1 MSQQTILTA
10 GSQALRYD
18 VQWQNLPLA
27 IYREIAAHLQQV
39 PGVQTKLLPQR
50 SEQFDY
56 HQSQVGSLQIQYD
69 SEIEPAGRQR
79 VDQILA
85 YYSDRYGAILYQEF

>member
-1 MSQQTILTA
+1 MSQQTISTA

-18 VQWQNLPLA
+18 VQWHNLPLA

-39 PGVQTKLLPQR
+39 SGVHTELLPQT
-50 SEQFDY
+50 SQQFDY
-56 HQSQVGSLQIQYD
+56 QQSQVGSLQIRYD

-85 YYSDRYGAILYQEF
+85 YYSDRYGAILLKEF